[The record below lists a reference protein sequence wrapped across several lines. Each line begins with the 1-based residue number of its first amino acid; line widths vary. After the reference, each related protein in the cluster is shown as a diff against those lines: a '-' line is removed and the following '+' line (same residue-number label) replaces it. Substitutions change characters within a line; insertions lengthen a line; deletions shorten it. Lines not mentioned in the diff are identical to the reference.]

1 MSSCG
6 QFEDSLEE
14 LFVGRIWKSRRV
26 YFGYSWAIIGC
37 WLFVLTTLGS
47 IEIGMGHDR
56 YVKVLGAVSRLIPV
70 LRGRDTHTNNLILLV
85 VSLAMVAVCFAS
97 TVRDR
102 FPQWSNALKCN
113 LHAGASVVVLYVIV
127 TTPLIALGEADLH
140 YIQEAA
146 WGLSCFALVLH
157 LRYGFTLVWVL
168 LTLSTAWGAVGI
180 PIAMGGG
187 CKNLI
192 CPTFLLSIIGVISSL
207 TSHTREHSTRS
218 HFLAIRNS
226 NFFSDNFRS
235 ILSNLMPPVAVNH
248 LLNARHS
255 SGEGGEFGS
264 FFPSASVL
272 FISVK
277 LQDAPSSAAEL
288 LADLNSIF
296 SELDSEV
303 DLHKGALKIKTVCG
317 VYMVAAGVPDES
329 DDHTEVLA
337 CLALRMQARVS
348 KHYWS
353 TGKKLRIRFGIHT
366 GPLCAGIASRLFALF
381 TLFALL
387 TFLSLSLFTF
397 LSLSLFTF
405 LSLSLFTFVGAIL
418 YIFCAS
424 CRAPAGCRQN
434 CLADTLM
441 QHLSRV
447 LCFFLLSSRSKRC
460 ESLIC
465 VRESRSLPRY
475 DIFGDSV
482 NTASRMMSISD
493 DGVCECCSVLQC
505 VAVCCSVLQSVAVC

>member
-1 MSSCG
+1 M
-6 QFEDSLEE
+6 
-14 LFVGRIWKSRRV
+14 
-26 YFGYSWAIIGC
+26 
-37 WLFVLTTLGS
+37 LTTLGS

-70 LRGRDTHTNNLILLV
+70 LPGRDTHTNNLILLLL
-85 VSLAMVAVCFAS
+85 SFAMVAVCFAS

-146 WGLSCFALVLH
+146 WGLSCFALVFH
-157 LRYGFTLVWVL
+157 LRYGFTMVWVL
-168 LTLSTAWGAVGI
+168 LTLSTAWGAVAI

-192 CPTFLLSIIGVISSL
+192 CPTFLLSIIGIVTSL

-235 ILSNLMPPVAVNH
+235 ILSNLMPPVAVDH

-381 TLFALL
+381 
-387 TFLSLSLFTF
+387 S
-397 LSLSLFTF
+397 F

-418 YIFCAS
+418 SIFCARQKQHMCVCVCVCVCVCARARENKAPLLAVRPLAVAELS
-424 CRAPAGCRQN
+424 CCHPDATSFSCP
-434 CLADTLM
+434 LVVSLV
-441 QHLSRV
+441 LS
-447 LCFFLLSSRSKRC
+447 FFLLSSRSQ
-460 ESLIC
+460 SLIC
-465 VRESRSLPRY
+465 VWESRSLPRY

-505 VAVCCSVLQSVAVC
+505 VAVCCSVLQCVAVCCSVLQCVAVCCSVLQCVAVCCSVLQCVAV